1 MTATDRD
8 GHPARDARVH
18 YLNFDKLDALDAAA
32 FRTAEPYPWSNPADL
47 LTAEGYTRLLE
58 SLPDVEEF
66 ENRFG
71 VQRAHGQQ
79 SHDRWALEY
88 RDDLDVDHAWHD
100 FVAELRGPEYRAFVS
115 RMFPGAAFRLS
126 FHWHYTPRGC
136 SVSPHCDNRRK
147 LGSHL
152 FYLSDD
158 KDWDPAWGG
167 ETLILDDADGL
178 ERRSAPG
185 FDDFREIISAEA
197 LGNRSLLFHTGP
209 GSWHGVRKITC
220 PEGIMRKVF
229 IVVINR
235 YRPVDRVKSLFG
247 RYQPGY

>member
-1 MTATDRD
+1 VR
-8 GHPARDARVH
+8 
-18 YLNFDKLDALDAAA
+18 YLNFDIFDALDTSA
-32 FRTAEPYPWSNPADL
+32 FRAAEPYPWSNPANL
-47 LTAEGYTRLLE
+47 LTADGYTRLLE
-58 SLPDVEEF
+58 TLPDVEEF
-66 ENRFG
+66 EKRFG

-79 SHDRWALEY
+79 THDRWALEY
-88 RDDLDVDHAWHD
+88 RDDLDVDPAWHEL
-100 FVAELRGPEYRAFVS
+100 VAELRGPEYRAFVA
-115 RMFPGAAFRLS
+115 RMFRGAAFRLS

-152 FYLSDD
+152 FYLNDE
-158 KDWDPAWGG
+158 KNWDPAWGG
-167 ETLILDDADGL
+167 ETLILDDAGHL
-178 ERRSAPG
+178 ERRSAPN
-185 FDDFREIISAEA
+185 FDDFRAITCAEA

-209 GSWHGVRKITC
+209 GSWHGVREISC

-235 YRPVDRVKSLFG
+235 YRPFDRVKSLFG